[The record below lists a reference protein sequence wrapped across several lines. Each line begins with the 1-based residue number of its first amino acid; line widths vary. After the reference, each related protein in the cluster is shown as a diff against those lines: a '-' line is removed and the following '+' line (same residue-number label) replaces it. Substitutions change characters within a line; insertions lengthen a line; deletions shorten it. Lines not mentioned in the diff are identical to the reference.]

1 MTIGQRNFV
10 GTHSLFVRCPW
21 QVERGDESLDGWDT
35 IDLLRGETL
44 ASREVVEVAV
54 PPVGWAIA

>member
-1 MTIGQRNFV
+1 MALEESAVGQL
-10 GTHSLFVRCPW
+10 S
-21 QVERGDESLDGWDT
+21 
-35 IDLLRGETL
+35 L